1 MRKCSNNFFQTM
13 QQFSSIAVFSINI
26 IISISYLVLLIK
38 KKIKPALAMWIF
50 FSLAVS
56 MSLITYL
63 KEGNYGFWDNAL
75 NTADL
80 FMAFFVTLA
89 IFIFGDKSTKF
100 NSFDIACLG
109 VVGLIIVFWI
119 ITKNHLLTNLGVQ
132 LILIIAYFPVI
143 KRMLTANENT
153 ESFFIWILLM
163 IAPFISL
170 ISSKGALA
178 TVYAVRAIFC
188 TTLLLLLMIRI
199 ETQKRK
205 QASAKK

>member
-1 MRKCSNNFFQTM
+1 M
-13 QQFSSIAVFSINI
+13 QEFTAITVSVINI
-26 IISISYLVLLIK
+26 IIALAYLVLLIK
-38 KKIKPALAMWIF
+38 KKIKPAVAMWLF

-80 FMAFFVTLA
+80 FLTIFVTIL

-100 NSFDIACLG
+100 NKFDLVCLG
-109 VVGLIIVFWI
+109 VVGIIVIFWI
-119 ITKNHLLTNLGVQ
+119 ITQNHLVANLGIQ
-132 LILIIAYFPVI
+132 LILIIAYFPVV
-143 KRMLTANENT
+143 KRMLKAKENT

-170 ISSKGALA
+170 VSSKGALA
-178 TVYAVRAIFC
+178 TVYAVRAILC
-188 TTLLLLLMIRI
+188 TGLLLLLMFRI
-199 ETQKRK
+199 ETQNPKPVRK
-205 QASAKK
+205 SKEIR

>member
-1 MRKCSNNFFQTM
+1 M
-13 QQFSSIAVFSINI
+13 QEFTAITVSVINI
-26 IISISYLVLLIK
+26 IIALAYLVLLIK
-38 KKIKPALAMWIF
+38 KKIKPALAMWLF

-80 FMAFFVTLA
+80 FMTIFVTIL

-100 NSFDIACLG
+100 NKFDLVCLG
-109 VVGLIIVFWI
+109 VVGIIVIFWI
-119 ITKNHLLTNLGVQ
+119 ITQNHLVTNLGIQ
-132 LILIIAYFPVI
+132 LILIIAYFPVV
-143 KRMLTANENT
+143 KRMLKAKENT

-170 ISSKGALA
+170 VSSKGALA
-178 TVYAVRAIFC
+178 TVYAVRAILC
-188 TTLLLLLMIRI
+188 TGLLLLLMFRI
-199 ETQKRK
+199 ETQNRK
-205 QASAKK
+205 SVRKSKEIR

>member
-1 MRKCSNNFFQTM
+1 
-13 QQFSSIAVFSINI
+13 
-26 IISISYLVLLIK
+26 
-38 KKIKPALAMWIF
+38 
-50 FSLAVS
+50 
-56 MSLITYL
+56 
-63 KEGNYGFWDNAL
+63 
-75 NTADL
+75 
-80 FMAFFVTLA
+80 
-89 IFIFGDKSTKF
+89 
-100 NSFDIACLG
+100 
-109 VVGLIIVFWI
+109 
-119 ITKNHLLTNLGVQ
+119 
-132 LILIIAYFPVI
+132 
-143 KRMLTANENT
+143 MLTANENT

>member
-1 MRKCSNNFFQTM
+1 MGFGTM
-13 QQFSSIAVFSINI
+13 P
-26 IISISYLVLLIK
+26 LTRLI
-38 KKIKPALAMWIF
+38 F
-50 FSLAVS
+50 
-56 MSLITYL
+56 
-63 KEGNYGFWDNAL
+63 
-75 NTADL
+75 
-80 FMAFFVTLA
+80 FMAFFVTLV

-100 NSFDIACLG
+100 DSFDIACLG
-109 VVGLIIVFWI
+109 VVVLIIIFWV

-132 LILIIAYFPVI
+132 LILIIAYIPVI

-170 ISSKGALA
+170 ISSKGVLA

-188 TTLLLLLMIRI
+188 TTLLLVLMVRI

-205 QASAKK
+205 QASTKK

>member
-1 MRKCSNNFFQTM
+1 M
-13 QQFSSIAVFSINI
+13 QEFTAITVSVINI
-26 IISISYLVLLIK
+26 IIALAYLVLLIK
-38 KKIKPALAMWIF
+38 KKIKPAVAMWLF

-80 FMAFFVTLA
+80 FLTIFVTIL

-100 NSFDIACLG
+100 NKFDLVCLG
-109 VVGLIIVFWI
+109 VVGIIVIFWI
-119 ITKNHLLTNLGVQ
+119 ITQNHLVTNLGIQ
-132 LILIIAYFPVI
+132 LILIIAYFPVV
-143 KRMLTANENT
+143 KRMLKAKENT

-170 ISSKGALA
+170 VSSKGALA
-178 TVYAVRAIFC
+178 TVYAVRAILC
-188 TTLLLLLMIRI
+188 TGLLLLLMFRI
-199 ETQKRK
+199 ETQNRK
-205 QASAKK
+205 SVRKSKEIR

>member
-1 MRKCSNNFFQTM
+1 M
-13 QQFSSIAVFSINI
+13 QELTAITVSVINI
-26 IISISYLVLLIK
+26 IIALAYLVLLIK
-38 KKIKPALAMWIF
+38 KKIKPALAMWLF

-80 FMAFFVTLA
+80 FMTIFVTIL

-100 NSFDIACLG
+100 DKFDLVCLG
-109 VVGLIIVFWI
+109 VVGIIVIFWI
-119 ITKNHLLTNLGVQ
+119 ITQNHLVANLGIQ
-132 LILIIAYFPVI
+132 LILIIAYFPVV
-143 KRMLTANENT
+143 KRMLKAKENT

-170 ISSKGALA
+170 VSSKGALA
-178 TVYAVRAIFC
+178 SVYAVRAILC
-188 TTLLLLLMIRI
+188 TGLLLLLMFRI
-199 ETQKRK
+199 ETQNPKPVRK
-205 QASAKK
+205 SKEIR

>member
-1 MRKCSNNFFQTM
+1 
-13 QQFSSIAVFSINI
+13 V
-26 IISISYLVLLIK
+26 
-38 KKIKPALAMWIF
+38 
-50 FSLAVS
+50 
-56 MSLITYL
+56 
-63 KEGNYGFWDNAL
+63 
-75 NTADL
+75 
-80 FMAFFVTLA
+80 

-100 NSFDIACLG
+100 DSFDIACLG
-109 VVGLIIVFWI
+109 VVVLIIIFWV

-132 LILIIAYFPVI
+132 LILIIAYIPVI

-170 ISSKGALA
+170 ISSKGVLA

-188 TTLLLLLMIRI
+188 TTLLLVLMVRI

-205 QASAKK
+205 QASTKK